1 MLHKFSIISQ
11 FGQTFFAILPFSM
24 IHLKTITA
32 VKSFSTF
39 DILSHYTDTDR
50 ISLVFLLHWNFSSFS
65 DQNKCHTL
73 LISGHSLL
81 EKACPE
87 TKKHNMTFLLHKQSE
102 LPAPETERSQAN
114 YILEVKNN
122 KNQTDAFSPWHAFD
136 CHAELL
142 NNTYQCYA
150 MQWPNHQWRHIAS
163 SSFCLPLAL

>member
-1 MLHKFSIISQ
+1 
-11 FGQTFFAILPFSM
+11 M

-32 VKSFSTF
+32 VKSFSAF
-39 DILSHYTDTDR
+39 EILSDYTDTDR
-50 ISLVFLLHWNFSSFS
+50 ISLVFLLYWNFSSFS

-87 TKKHNMTFLLHKQSE
+87 TRKHDVSPSQTIRTASSRDWEKPSKLHF
-102 LPAPETERSQAN
+102 RSQ
-114 YILEVKNN
+114 NN

-150 MQWPNHQWRHIAS
+150 MQWPNHQWRHIVS